1 MEDQRMTDMTELLRE
16 LPRERA
22 RSGFTARVLAR
33 LDGIDE
39 PPQAPV
45 RRWHPRLV
53 PVALAASLALVVTAG
68 VVIQEQRQEAQAE
81 ALRAVQALR
90 AEHSRI
96 ERELQ
101 ELSSAPPVYY
111 LGGNEEMDL
120 IVNMGEVRPDR
131 GLQPA
136 TYRYD
141 TF

>member
-1 MEDQRMTDMTELLRE
+1 MEDQRMIELLRE

-33 LDGIDE
+33 LDE
-39 PPQAPV
+39 PQAPV
-45 RRWHPRLV
+45 RRWPARLA
-53 PVALAASLALVVTAG
+53 PVALAASLALAVLAG
-68 VVIQEQRQEAQAE
+68 AVIRDQHREAQAAE
-81 ALRAVQALR
+81 TLRALR

-111 LGGNEEMDL
+111 LGGDEDVDLVMDL
-120 IVNMGEVRPDR
+120 RK
-131 GLQPA
+131 LQPDSGVKPA
-136 TYRYD
+136 AVRYD

>member
-1 MEDQRMTDMTELLRE
+1 MEDQRITELLRE

-33 LDGIDE
+33 LDE
-39 PPQAPV
+39 PQAPV
-45 RRWHPRLV
+45 RRWPARLA
-53 PVALAASLALVVTAG
+53 PVALAASLVLVVVAG
-68 VVIQEQRQEAQAE
+68 SVIRDQRREAKALE
-81 ALRAVQALR
+81 AVRALR

-111 LGGNEEMDL
+111 LGGDEDVDLVMDL
-120 IVNMGEVRPDR
+120 RKVQPDSGVKPAAVR
-131 GLQPA
+131 
-136 TYRYD
+136 YS